1 MDYSLD
7 YGSWLRG
14 DAGDNSYNPEL
25 AQQILQQNG
34 WAYKYNRWQ
43 KTENYVTQ
51 ALTFRLVVQA
61 SNQTRVN
68 IAEMIKADMANIG
81 INITIIKAS
90 DSQYQSYLQNKNYEA
105 IITGTTISAN
115 PSIET
120 YMSTCNFNNEELN
133 NLMAE
138 VKNITKEDLLKEKY
152 TRMREIFNEQK
163 PYIGLYSSYYAVES
177 SWTLKGSVT
186 PNWYNAYMDINNW
199 YKN

>member
-1 MDYSLD
+1 MIIVFYS
-7 YGSWLRG
+7 YTGHT
-14 DAGDNSYNPEL
+14 
-25 AQQILQQNG
+25 
-34 WAYKYNRWQ
+34 KY
-43 KTENYVTQ
+43 
-51 ALTFRLVVQA
+51 
-61 SNQTRVN
+61 